1 MTTWHIVP
9 EHTPG
14 KRFGFVW
21 RWKRIE
27 AESKTTTISET
38 AFDYYHDC
46 VQDARK
52 HGARAVLF
60 GKETPSIQSTR

>member
-1 MTTWHIVP
+1 MTKWQIVA

-27 AESKTTTISET
+27 SEGKTTTVSDN

-52 HGARAVLF
+52 HGAHVALF
-60 GKETPSIQSTR
+60 GQQTPRL